1 MTCFSLHGDPRNMK
15 QEKVK
20 LKVFYDDHSVQDLYC
35 ELYINIL
42 VQDNALELKEKEP
55 SIEKI

>member
-1 MTCFSLHGDPRNMK
+1 MK